1 MTENDSVPEGSPSP
15 PCTPAPENDDDDE
28 GVDAE
33 DVDDDDDAPLEVGYA
48 ALADSDDDEA
58 DGEVGEDGPVADN
71 THVAAP
77 AVPEPLTIRLD
88 DNIKMSAEDV
98 ATIST
103 VMASIK
109 LPESAIP
116 DWAHHIQESAWLPK
130 LVLQDTNTE
139 STDR

>member
-1 MTENDSVPEGSPSP
+1 MTENDAVSEGSHTPSP
-15 PCTPAPENDDDDE
+15 PCTPAHDNDEE

-33 DVDDDDDAPLEVGYA
+33 DVDGDDDAPLELGYA
-48 ALADSDDDEA
+48 ALADSDDDDEA
-58 DGEVGEDGPVADN
+58 DGEDGQVADN

-98 ATIST
+98 ATISE

-116 DWAHHIQESAWLPK
+116 DWAHHVQESAWLPK
-130 LVLQDTNTE
+130 LVRQDKNTE